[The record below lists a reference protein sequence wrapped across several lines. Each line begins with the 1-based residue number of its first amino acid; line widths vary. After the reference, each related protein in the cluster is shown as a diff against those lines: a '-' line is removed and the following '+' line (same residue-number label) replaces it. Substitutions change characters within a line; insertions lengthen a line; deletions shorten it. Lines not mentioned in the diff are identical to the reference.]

1 MERIRSFIA
10 IELDEAVRTGLGRIQ
25 GQLKERVE
33 LPVRWV
39 RPEGIHLTLK
49 FLGDVDGG
57 KMGQVEES
65 LATATATAHPFSISL
80 NGVGVFPSLRRP
92 RVLWVGLVG
101 ELDALAELQRRVETE
116 MEAVG
121 FPAEGRGFQ
130 PHLTLGRV
138 RQEGPPK
145 TGWDASRLEG
155 LETPPG
161 PEQVVERVS
170 LMRSDLKPSGAVH
183 TRLAAFPLM

>member
-1 MERIRSFIA
+1 MEKIRSFVA
-10 IELDEAVRTGLGRIQ
+10 IELEAAVHIGLAQFQQR
-25 GQLKERVE
+25 LKERVE

-49 FLGDVDGG
+49 FLGDVDAGA
-57 KMGQVEES
+57 MRRIEEA
-65 LATATATAHPFSISL
+65 LAGATVTVRPFSISL
-80 NGVGVFPSLRRP
+80 GNVGGFPSLKRP
-92 RVLWVGLVG
+92 RVLWVGLAG
-101 ELDALAELQRRVETE
+101 ELDALVELQRRVETE
-116 MEAVG
+116 MKAVG

-145 TGWDASRLEG
+145 GGLDASRLEG

-161 PEQVVERVS
+161 PEQIVERVS
-170 LMRSDLKPSGAVH
+170 LMRSDLKPAGAVY
-183 TRLAAFPLM
+183 TRLAAFPLS